1 MTFTIERNATLQ
13 EHAVNAAIYLK
24 DKYPDKDLDDYLQS
38 LNRYLFSINMDNETF
53 IIFKIHFEYKLREL
67 FQNN

>member
-1 MTFTIERNATLQ
+1 MPFTIERNTTLQ

-24 DKYPDKDLDDYLQS
+24 DKYPDKDLEDYLQF
-38 LNRYLFSINMDNETF
+38 LNLYSQKMNIENETF

-67 FQNN
+67 FNE